1 MTRLRRISI
10 ILLTISSFIGVFRGA
25 RLINDAWFP
34 EVLFPFPEEKI
45 ADSLFSNYTILGW
58 ILLSLVGLFGL
69 VTLFCTLLRKKIYPY
84 LIIIQGIFISF
95 LSLTHLL
102 YSSFS
107 PIHLFTIPI
116 GVSTIVIGVMQTP
129 REF

>member
-1 MTRLRRISI
+1 MRSPRKISI

-25 RLINDAWFP
+25 RLINDAWLP
-34 EVLFPFPEEKI
+34 GVLFPFPEEKI
-45 ADSLFSNYTILGW
+45 ADSLFANYTILGW
-58 ILLSLVGLFGL
+58 ILLSLVGLFGF

-84 LIIIQGIFISF
+84 LIIIHGIFISF

-107 PIHLFTIPI
+107 PIYLFTIPLGI
-116 GVSTIVIGVMQTP
+116 VTIVLGVNQTP

>member
-1 MTRLRRISI
+1 MSRLRKISI
-10 ILLTISSFIGVFRGA
+10 ILLTISSIIGVFRGA

-34 EVLFPFPEEKI
+34 DVLFPFPEEKI

-69 VTLFCTLLRKKIYPY
+69 VTLYCTLLRKKIYPY

-107 PIHLFTIPI
+107 PIHLFTIPL
-116 GVSTIVIGVMQTP
+116 GVSTIVAGVMQTP

>member
-1 MTRLRRISI
+1 MTRFRKISI
-10 ILLTISSFIGVFRGA
+10 ILLTLSSSIGVFRGA

-34 EVLFPFPEEKI
+34 DILFPFPEEKI
-45 ADSLFSNYTILGW
+45 TDSLFSNYAILGW
-58 ILLSLVGLFGL
+58 ILLSLVGVFGF
-69 VTLFCTLLRKKIYPY
+69 VTLCCMLLRKKIYPY

>member
-1 MTRLRRISI
+1 MKNPRKISI
-10 ILLTISSFIGVFRGA
+10 ILLTISSSIAIFRGA

-34 EVLFPFPEEKI
+34 DVLFPFPEEKI
-45 ADSLFSNYTILGW
+45 AESVFSNYVVLGW
-58 ILLSLVGLFGL
+58 ILLSLVGLFGF
-69 VTLFCTLLRKKIYPY
+69 VTLFCTVLRKKIYPY

-107 PIHLFTIPI
+107 PIHLFTIPL
-116 GVSTIVIGVMQTP
+116 GVSTIVVGVIQTP